1 MARDLLSLHGSE
13 EGECNQTEKF
23 SLTKIQTERKI
34 LKQERAVEDKRL
46 EKNATRAKLCYNKKK
61 VKWEN
66 KGDNRTP
73 EELEKEQQKKNKS
86 GSRSKDKLLLDI
98 KLKKVSEDY
107 GEYFMIK
114 NAIPY
119 HVMTRLIC
127 GFKTREFNL
136 KYVKEFSHI
145 KAGNRDV
152 NKKDSL
158 AKDHSTYWLMNQK
171 GSFVVTGGWDKQN
184 D

>member
-1 MARDLLSLHGSE
+1 M
-13 EGECNQTEKF
+13 
-23 SLTKIQTERKI
+23 
-34 LKQERAVEDKRL
+34 
-46 EKNATRAKLCYNKKK
+46 TRAKLCYNKKK

-66 KGDNRTP
+66 KGDNRTL

-114 NAIPY
+114 NAIPL
-119 HVMTRLIC
+119 HVMTKLIC

-136 KYVKEFSHI
+136 KCVKEFSHI
-145 KAGNRDV
+145 R
-152 NKKDSL
+152 
-158 AKDHSTYWLMNQK
+158 QK
-171 GSFVVTGGWDKQN
+171 TWM
-184 D
+184 